1 MCEHERGETG
11 IESKRCV
18 VGNARNAAAYRT
30 RRGVVA
36 TGRAGRV
43 RTRGR
48 RPRRGRVGSRLLAPA
63 GTASRV
69 RPEHCRVMS
78 RLITYGSSK
87 SRFGHLAA
95 GAADRHAGRG
105 GLADTTDRTRKGN
118 RIRVRV
124 ADSLHV
130 RSTCW
135 PPAQSVLSAL
145 RSRHRCWAYCSW
157 VPPPGPCLLLQS
169 SSSLP
174 TDSILKLHP
183 SSATSSC
190 SSSSSSSSSSVHHP
204 KACASG
210 REARPQT
217 GASILQEFFRQSPH
231 HRRQDP
237 KEW

>member
-1 MCEHERGETG
+1 ME
-11 IESKRCV
+11 V
-18 VGNARNAAAYRT
+18 VKVDSVTSRPC
-30 RRGVVA
+30 RR
-36 TGRAGRV
+36 
-43 RTRGR
+43 
-48 RPRRGRVGSRLLAPA
+48 SD
-63 GTASRV
+63 GTAR
-69 RPEHCRVMS
+69 RAW
-78 RLITYGSSK
+78 RLSGYRGPNDARDIV
-87 SRFGHLAA
+87 FG
-95 GAADRHAGRG
+95 
-105 GLADTTDRTRKGN
+105 
-118 RIRVRV
+118 VRV

-169 SSSLP
+169 SSSLR

-190 SSSSSSSSSSVHHP
+190 SSSSSSSSSVHHP